1 MSYAIKEKN
10 KQVYVAKEQFG
21 LPDSLMLAREG
32 ENSDPHYHPA
42 SFATEDDAKNYL
54 KTVVQ
59 KTRTGRRHIWEIV
72 EYG

>member
-21 LPDSLMLAREG
+21 IAVSLMLARE
-32 ENSDPHYHPA
+32 DYADTHYHPKE
-42 SFATEDDAKNYL
+42 FATEQEAKDYL
-54 KTVVQ
+54 KNVVL

-72 EYG
+72 TYR